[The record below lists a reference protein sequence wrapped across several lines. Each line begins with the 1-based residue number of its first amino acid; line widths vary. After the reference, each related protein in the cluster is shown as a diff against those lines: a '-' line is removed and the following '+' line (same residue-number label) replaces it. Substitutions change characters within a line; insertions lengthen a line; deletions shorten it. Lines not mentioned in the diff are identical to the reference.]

1 MRIDETEDQGI
12 VRQLL
17 RAHEYWRMKQ
27 LAVDLV
33 ILNEQAPSY
42 AQDLQSAL
50 EAQVRTS
57 QSRLSHDGH
66 DPSGSVFILRGDL
79 ISAEDRSLLQTAAR
93 AVLLSRRGTLAEQVV
108 RQPRSEPAAV
118 RLPRRL
124 SATESLDTLAAA
136 ARPRVLQRPRWFRC
150 GWP

>member
-1 MRIDETEDQGI
+1 MRPRTRDI

-42 AQDLQSAL
+42 AQDLQASL

-57 QSRLSHDGH
+57 QSRLQHEGH
-66 DPSGSVFILRGDL
+66 EPSGSVFILRGDL
-79 ISAEDRSLLQTAAR
+79 ISAEDRTLLQTAAR
-93 AVLLSRRGTLAEQVV
+93 AVLLSRRGTLAEQVE
-108 RQPRSEPAAV
+108 RQQRSQTPA
-118 RLPRRL
+118 
-124 SATESLDTLAAA
+124 LAAA
-136 ARPRVLQRPRWFRC
+136 AASA
-150 GWP
+150 GD

>member
-1 MRIDETEDQGI
+1 MPIVLVRIDEPEDQGI

-42 AQDLQSAL
+42 AQDLQASL

-57 QSRLSHDGH
+57 QSRLRHEGH
-66 DPSGSVFILRGDL
+66 EPSGQRVY
-79 ISAEDRSLLQTAAR
+79 SARRSHF
-93 AVLLSRRGTLAEQVV
+93 G
-108 RQPRSEPAAV
+108 
-118 RLPRRL
+118 
-124 SATESLDTLAAA
+124 
-136 ARPRVLQRPRWFRC
+136 
-150 GWP
+150 